1 MSLPLLIV
9 LLLLFWFSA
18 GRCLW
23 WACVLHMLG
32 STVLSSGFEHHFTL
46 SSLDTLHDLSPAF
59 SFVSKL
65 SAISKC
71 LEHVNLCRLC
81 FPFNCKKSEWGD
93 SWASIWMGNECPFL
107 PSFCCS
113 CLHCYSV
120 LYCGCLILC
129 QKKKYEGDEM
139 FVWPWRTHISVVNIL
154 KLWVRWD
161 MFLQKEKAW
170 LSDLPFLMWHL
181 WSTLINISH
190 IFRLL
195 FYPFTIVKDK
205 QGQVVLESRSVLL
218 NLPNVVTL

>member
-1 MSLPLLIV
+1 MRRFMGKHMNGKWVSLLALFLLQLSPLLFCIV
-9 LLLLFWFSA
+9 LW
-18 GRCLW
+18 
-23 WACVLHMLG
+23 
-32 STVLSSGFEHHFTL
+32 LSY
-46 SSLDTLHDLSPAF
+46 P
-59 SFVSKL
+59 V
-65 SAISKC
+65 
-71 LEHVNLCRLC
+71 
-81 FPFNCKKSEWGD
+81 P
-93 SWASIWMGNECPFL
+93 
-107 PSFCCS
+107 
-113 CLHCYSV
+113 
-120 LYCGCLILC
+120 
-129 QKKKYEGDEM
+129 KKKYEGDEM

-218 NLPNVVTL
+218 NLPNVVTLYYSSSCCDECLTT